1 MKCPECD
8 FENPADSMYCGK
20 CAAPLPSSEEVSS
33 GPTETYQKPVKKLT
47 RGTTFA
53 DRYEV
58 IEEMGKGGMGNIY
71 RVEDKK
77 INEEVALKLINPEIA
92 ADKKTIARFK
102 NELKYARKI
111 SHRNVC
117 RMYDL
122 SEKEGTHFITME
134 YVPGENLRNMIRMTR
149 QLGVGT
155 AISIA
160 RQVCDGLAEA
170 HRLGVIHRDLKPQNI
185 MIDKCGN
192 ARILDFGVA
201 RSLESKGVTGAGV
214 MIGTPEYMSPEQVEG
229 VEADQRSDIYSLGI
243 ILFEMMTGR
252 APFRGDTS
260 LSVALK
266 HKTEMPPD
274 PRQFNAQIPEVLS
287 QLILK
292 CLEKDKENR
301 YQSASEVSTEL
312 SRIERSITTTERE
325 VSRRKPEA
333 EKVVKLRWK
342 NIFVFGGAVALII
355 LLIVGG
361 LSLFTEKR
369 EEAIDSI
376 AVLPLENLSGDP
388 DQEYFADGMTE
399 ALISELTKISG
410 LQRVISRTSVM
421 RYKGVRKSMPE
432 IARELNVGIMVE
444 GSVLLVG
451 ERVRITA
458 QLIEAETDRHI
469 WADSYERD
477 LSNILEL
484 QRELARTIAQEIK
497 IALTPEEETRLMKS
511 PSVNPEAYHFYLR
524 GRFFW
529 NRRTGEDLMKAIEY
543 FEGAIEIDPDY
554 ALAYVGLADSYLTIP
569 DYSSFPPDEAY
580 SKAREL
586 TTKALELDSDLAE
599 AHNSL
604 AVVLSNFWNWEEAEG
619 EFNRTI
625 ELNPNYAKAR
635 HWYAFHLI
643 FMARIDEAIEEIKRA
658 HELDPLSLV
667 INRNM
672 GQMLY
677 YGRQY
682 DKAIEALQRTLELD
696 PDFVYAHLGLGWVYL
711 KKKMYDEAL
720 RVLLK
725 ERQLSAIWDPY
736 IEAWIGVAYALMD
749 KREEAH
755 QILND
760 FLERSKQT
768 YVPPYCPAIIY
779 FALGEKDQ
787 GFIWLER
794 GYEKRDKRLPFLQLD
809 PVFESIS
816 SDPRYLALLKKM
828 GLEK

>member
-1 MKCPECD
+1 MKCPKCN
-8 FENPADSMYCGK
+8 FENPADALYCGK
-20 CAAPLPSSEEVSS
+20 CAAPLPSLEEVSS
-33 GPTETYQKPVKKLT
+33 IPTETFQTPVKELT

-77 INEEVALKLINPEIA
+77 INEEVALKLIKPEIA

-149 QLGVGT
+149 QLSVGT
-155 AISIA
+155 AINIA
-160 RQVCDGLAEA
+160 KQVCDGLAEA
-170 HRLGVIHRDLKPQNI
+170 HRLGVVHRDLKPQNI
-185 MIDKCGN
+185 MIDKGGN
-192 ARILDFGVA
+192 ARILDFGIA
-201 RSLESKGVTGAGV
+201 RSLESKGITGAGV

-229 VEADQRSDIYSLGI
+229 KEADQRSDIYSLGI

-260 LSVALK
+260 LSIALK
-266 HKTEMPPD
+266 HKTEIPPD

-312 SRIERSITTTERE
+312 SRIEEVITTTEKG
-325 VSRRKPEA
+325 VFRRKPEA
-333 EKVVKLRWK
+333 EKVVEFRWK
-342 NIFVFGGAVALII
+342 NILLFGGAVALII

-361 LSLFTEKR
+361 LSLFTER

-376 AVLPLENLSGDP
+376 AVLPIENLSGDP

-421 RYKGVRKSMPE
+421 RYKGIRKSMPE

-451 ERVRITA
+451 EKVRITA

-484 QRELARTIAQEIK
+484 QRELARTIAQQIK

-511 PSVNPEAYHFYLR
+511 PRINPEAYHLYLR

-529 NRRTGEDLMKAIEY
+529 NRRTGEDLKKAIEY

-554 ALAYVGLADSYLTIP
+554 ALAYIGLADSYLTIP

-580 SKAREL
+580 PKAREL
-586 TTKALELDSDLAE
+586 ITKALELESNLAE

-604 AVVLSNFWNWEEAEG
+604 AVVLSNFWNWEEAER

-625 ELNPNYAKAR
+625 ELNPNYATAH

-643 FMARIDEAIEEIKRA
+643 LMARIDEAIEEIRRA

-696 PDFVYAHLGLGWVYL
+696 PDFVYTHLELGWVYL
-711 KKKMYDEAL
+711 KKTMYDEAL
-720 RVLLK
+720 RALLR
-725 ERQLSAIWDPY
+725 ERRLSATWDPY
-736 IEAWIGVAYALMD
+736 VEAWIGVAYALMD
-749 KREEAH
+749 KRDEAH

-768 YVPPYCPAIIY
+768 YVPPYCLAILY

-794 GYEKRDKRLPFLQLD
+794 GYEKRDKRLAFLQLD
-809 PVFESIS
+809 PVFENIS
-816 SDPRYLALLKKM
+816 SDPRYIALLKKM
-828 GLEK
+828 GLKK

>member
-1 MKCPECD
+1 MKCPKCS
-8 FENPADSMYCGK
+8 FENPADSLYCGR
-20 CAAPLPSSEEVSS
+20 CAAPLPSLEEVSS
-33 GPTETYQKPVKKLT
+33 VPTETFQTPVKELT

-58 IEEMGKGGMGNIY
+58 IEKMGKGGMGNIY

-77 INEEVALKLINPEIA
+77 INEEVALKLIKPEIA

-122 SEKEGTHFITME
+122 SEKEGTYFITME
-134 YVPGENLRNMIRMTR
+134 YVPGENLRSIIRMTK
-149 QLGVGT
+149 QLSIGT
-155 AISIA
+155 AINIA
-160 RQVCDGLAEA
+160 KQVCDGLAEA
-170 HRLGVIHRDLKPQNI
+170 HRLRVVHRDLKPQNI
-185 MIDKCGN
+185 MIDKSGN

-201 RSLESKGVTGAGV
+201 RSLESKGITGAGV

-229 VEADQRSDIYSLGI
+229 KETDQRSDIYSLGV

-252 APFRGDTS
+252 VPFKGDTS
-260 LSVALK
+260 LIIALK
-266 HKTEMPPD
+266 HKTEIPPD
-274 PRQFNAQIPEVLS
+274 PVQFNAQIPEDLS
-287 QLILK
+287 HLIIK

-301 YQSASEVSTEL
+301 YQSAGEASTEL
-312 SRIERSITTTERE
+312 SRIEKSITTTEKE
-325 VSRRKPEA
+325 VLKKKHEA
-333 EKVVKLRWK
+333 EKVVKFRWK
-342 NIFVFGGAVALII
+342 NILVFGGAVALSI

-361 LSLFTEKR
+361 LSLFTER

-388 DQEYFADGMTE
+388 EQEYFADGMTE

-497 IALTPEEETRLMKS
+497 IALTPEEETRLTKS
-511 PSVNPEAYHFYLR
+511 PQVNPEAYHLYLR

-529 NRRTGEDLMKAIEY
+529 NRRTEEDLKKAFEY
-543 FEGAIEIDPDY
+543 FEEAIEIDPDY
-554 ALAYVGLADSYLTIP
+554 ALAYIGLADSYLTIP

-586 TTKALELDSDLAE
+586 TTKALELDSELAE

-604 AVVLSNFWNWEEAEG
+604 AVVLSNFWNWEEAER

-625 ELNPNYAKAR
+625 ELNPNYATAH

-682 DKAIEALQRTLELD
+682 DKAIESLQRTLELD
-696 PDFVYAHLGLGWVYL
+696 PNFVYTHLGLGWVYL
-711 KKKMYDEAL
+711 KKSMYDEAL

-736 IEAWIGVAYALMD
+736 IEAWIGVAYALMG

-768 YVPPYCPAIIY
+768 YVPPYCLAIIY
-779 FALGEKDQ
+779 FALGEKEQ

-794 GYEKRDKRLPFLQLD
+794 GYEKRDKRLAFLQLD

-816 SDPRYLALLKKM
+816 SDPRYIVLLKKM

>member
-1 MKCPECD
+1 MNCPKCN
-8 FENPADSMYCGK
+8 FENPADSLYCGK
-20 CAAPLPSSEEVSS
+20 CAAPLPSLDKVSS
-33 GPTETYQKPVKKLT
+33 VPTDTFLTPVKELT
-47 RGTTFA
+47 RGTIFA

-58 IEEMGKGGMGNIY
+58 IEEMGTGGMGNIY
-71 RVEDKK
+71 RVEDRK
-77 INEEVALKLINPEIA
+77 INEEVALKLIKPEIA

-122 SEKEGTHFITME
+122 SEEEGTHFITME

-149 QLGVGT
+149 QLSVGT
-155 AISIA
+155 AINIA
-160 RQVCDGLAEA
+160 KQVCDGLAEA

-185 MIDKCGN
+185 MIDKGGN

-201 RSLESKGVTGAGV
+201 RSLESKGITGAGV

-229 VEADQRSDIYSLGI
+229 KEADQRSDIYSLGI

-252 APFRGDTS
+252 VPFRGDTS

-266 HKTEMPPD
+266 HKTEIAPD

-301 YQSASEVSTEL
+301 YQSAGEVSTEL

-325 VSRRKPEA
+325 VSKRKSKA

-342 NIFVFGGAVALII
+342 NILLFGGSVALII

-511 PSVNPEAYHFYLR
+511 PRINPEAYHLYLR

-529 NRRTGEDLMKAIEY
+529 NRRTEEDLKKAIEY
-543 FEGAIEIDPDY
+543 FEEAIEIDPNY

-586 TTKALELDSDLAE
+586 TTKALELDSELAE
-599 AHNSL
+599 AHNSF
-604 AVVLSNFWNWEEAEG
+604 AVVLSNFWNWEEAER

-625 ELNPNYAKAR
+625 DLNPNYATAH

-643 FMARIDEAIEEIKRA
+643 FMARIDEAIEEIERA

-711 KKKMYDEAL
+711 KKTMYDEAL

-736 IEAWIGVAYALMD
+736 VEAWIGVAYALMD
-749 KREEAH
+749 KKEEAR
-755 QILND
+755 QILSD

-768 YVPPYCPAIIY
+768 YVPPYCLAIMY
-779 FALGEKDQ
+779 FALDEKDQ
-787 GFIWLER
+787 GFSWLER
-794 GYEKRDKRLPFLQLD
+794 GYEKRDKRLAFLQLD
-809 PVFESIS
+809 PVFEDIS
-816 SDPRYLALLKKM
+816 SDPRYIVLLKKM
-828 GLEK
+828 DLKK

>member
-1 MKCPECD
+1 MECPKCN
-8 FENPADSMYCGK
+8 FENPEDSLYCGK
-20 CAAPLPSSEEVSS
+20 CAAPLPSSEEVSYV
-33 GPTETYQKPVKKLT
+33 PTETYQTPVKELA
-47 RGTTFA
+47 RGTIFA

-58 IEEMGKGGMGNIY
+58 IEKMGKGGMGNIY

-77 INEEVALKLINPEIA
+77 INEEVALKLIKPEIA

-122 SEKEGTHFITME
+122 SEKEGAHFITME

-149 QLGVGT
+149 QLSVGT
-155 AISIA
+155 AINIA
-160 RQVCDGLAEA
+160 KQVCDGLAEA
-170 HRLGVIHRDLKPQNI
+170 HRLGVVHRDLKPQNI
-185 MIDKCGN
+185 MIDKGGN
-192 ARILDFGVA
+192 ARILDFGIA
-201 RSLESKGVTGAGV
+201 RSLESKGITGAGV

-229 VEADQRSDIYSLGI
+229 KEADQRSDIYSLGI

-266 HKTEMPPD
+266 HKTEIPPD
-274 PRQFNAQIPEVLS
+274 PRQLNAQIPEVLS

-325 VSRRKPEA
+325 VSKRKPEM
-333 EKVVKLRWK
+333 EKAVKFKWK
-342 NIFVFGGAVALII
+342 NIIVFGGAVALII

-361 LSLFTEKR
+361 LSLLTEKR
-369 EEAIDSI
+369 EEAVDSI
-376 AVLPLENLSGDP
+376 AVLPLENLSGNP
-388 DQEYFADGMTE
+388 EKEYFADGMTE

-451 ERVRITA
+451 DRVRITA

-511 PSVNPEAYHFYLR
+511 PRVNPEAYHLFLR

-529 NRRTGEDLMKAIEY
+529 NRRTGEDLKKAIEY
-543 FEGAIEIDPDY
+543 FEEAIEIDPDY

-569 DYSSFPPDEAY
+569 DYSSFQP
-580 SKAREL
+580 
-586 TTKALELDSDLAE
+586 
-599 AHNSL
+599 
-604 AVVLSNFWNWEEAEG
+604 
-619 EFNRTI
+619 
-625 ELNPNYAKAR
+625 
-635 HWYAFHLI
+635 
-643 FMARIDEAIEEIKRA
+643 
-658 HELDPLSLV
+658 
-667 INRNM
+667 
-672 GQMLY
+672 
-677 YGRQY
+677 
-682 DKAIEALQRTLELD
+682 
-696 PDFVYAHLGLGWVYL
+696 
-711 KKKMYDEAL
+711 
-720 RVLLK
+720 
-725 ERQLSAIWDPY
+725 
-736 IEAWIGVAYALMD
+736 
-749 KREEAH
+749 
-755 QILND
+755 
-760 FLERSKQT
+760 
-768 YVPPYCPAIIY
+768 
-779 FALGEKDQ
+779 
-787 GFIWLER
+787 
-794 GYEKRDKRLPFLQLD
+794 
-809 PVFESIS
+809 
-816 SDPRYLALLKKM
+816 
-828 GLEK
+828 